1 MYKNN
6 KKSKKNRPKPQNSN
20 PQNDLPSE
28 TLKNPSENIEKPEPP
43 KTKFTP
49 GQIIK
54 FTGLISKPELNGR
67 SGVIRKAMENDR
79 YRIMIGEET
88 DLAIKESN
96 LIPLDQCP
104 SENRLNIT
112 GMLIWPHI
120 KGISAPSMQ
129 WMDDFRLTRSFI
141 NPFDKRGPFKHYWA
155 QPHWQTAED
164 MFISPVVHDQWITP
178 TGLDGRNR
186 SIIMRD
192 YETRLKKLLNW
203 KNPMMWINTSGASD
217 NNEMCVYW
225 DGDSSA
231 PINDLVKTRYPNAA
245 SCGCVPEM
253 RGPVV
258 YIEGLQAKNIRD
270 LNDPTRV
277 SVASLNYQ
285 KAQFYN
291 KRYHKLIH
299 EGIEDEKKAKM
310 FKKEDLRIAKVL
322 IGLPICEN
330 VCGDCREARA
340 FYKKRMNC
348 HRGIRAI
355 DKLLN

>member
-1 MYKNN
+1 MYKNI
-6 KKSKKNRPKPQNSN
+6 KKSKKNKPKPQNSN
-20 PQNDLPSE
+20 PQDSNPQKSPSE
-28 TLKNPSENIEKPEPP
+28 TLKTPSDNINKLDEPP
-43 KTKFTP
+43 KPRFTP

-79 YRIMIGEET
+79 YRIMICDET

-96 LIPLDQCP
+96 LKPLEQCP

-120 KGISAPSMQ
+120 KGVSAPSMQ
-129 WMDDFRLTRSFI
+129 WMDDLCLTRSFI
-141 NPFDKRGPFKHYWA
+141 NPFDKNGPFKHYWM

-164 MFISPVVHDQWITP
+164 MFISPVVHDQWFTP
-178 TGLDGRNR
+178 SGLSEKNR
-186 SIIMRD
+186 SVIMRD

-225 DGDSSA
+225 DGESTA

-270 LNDPTRV
+270 LNDPNAV
-277 SVASLNYQ
+277 SVASLNWQ

-291 KRYHKLIH
+291 KRYHKLIF
-299 EGIEDEKKAKM
+299 EEIAEKKKAKM
-310 FKKEDLRIAKVL
+310 HRREDLRIMKVANCF
-322 IGLPICEN
+322 PICEKP
-330 VCGDCREARA
+330 CRICKLTRQDT
-340 FYKKRMNC
+340 
-348 HRGIRAI
+348 
-355 DKLLN
+355 DKLIKAHG